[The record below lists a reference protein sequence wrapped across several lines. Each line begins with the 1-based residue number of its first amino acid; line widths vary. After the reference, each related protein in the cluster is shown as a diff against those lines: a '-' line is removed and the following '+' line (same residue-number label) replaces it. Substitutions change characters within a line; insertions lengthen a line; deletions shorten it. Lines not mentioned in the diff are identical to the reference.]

1 MVWRPL
7 PGALSTARTPGN
19 LVTSHHLLFLLMSLI
34 WGVTWIA
41 TKAGLSAVPP
51 LFFGAVRY
59 LLVALVL
66 LLAVGN
72 LRATFGGGRALRII
86 VTATLVIVGTYGL
99 LYWGMLFVPSGV
111 AGVVN
116 MSMNPV
122 CLFAFAI
129 LLGQERPTWRHAAA
143 LLLGLA
149 GVLVLFSDRA
159 SFSGTPLEL
168 WGAAAVVLAA
178 PVYCVGAVLNRP
190 LLREVKPLDLS
201 TAQSVVGALGL
212 TALSLALEPVSASTV
227 WALFAPEPLAGLLF
241 VVIGGTFIAYTIFL
255 HLTRDWGAPRAGLYA
270 FVSPVVALV
279 LGWLVY
285 GEPLTWR
292 EVLGGAMTL
301 VAAAIALAPRRVPTK
316 D

>member
-1 MVWRPL
+1 
-7 PGALSTARTPGN
+7 
-19 LVTSHHLLFLLMSLI
+19 VTSNHLLFLLMSLI

-51 LFFGAVRY
+51 LFFGAARY
-59 LLVALVL
+59 SLVAVVLV
-66 LLAVGN
+66 LAVGN

-86 VTATLVIVGTYGL
+86 VTATLVIVATYGL

-129 LLGQERPTWRHAAA
+129 LLGQERATWRHAAA

-149 GVLVLFSDRA
+149 GVLVLFSDKA
-159 SFSGTPLEL
+159 GLSGNALDL

-190 LLREVKPLDLS
+190 LLRDVKPLDLS
-201 TAQSVVGALGL
+201 AAQSVVGALGL

-227 WALFAPEPLAGLLF
+227 WALFSPEPLAGLLF
-241 VVIGGTFIAYTIFL
+241 LVIGGTFIAYTIFL

-270 FVSPVVALV
+270 FVSPVVALI

-285 GEPLTWR
+285 GEPLSWR
-292 EVLGGAMTL
+292 EALGGAMTL
-301 VAAAIALAPRRVPTK
+301 IAAAIALAPRRVPTK
-316 D
+316 G